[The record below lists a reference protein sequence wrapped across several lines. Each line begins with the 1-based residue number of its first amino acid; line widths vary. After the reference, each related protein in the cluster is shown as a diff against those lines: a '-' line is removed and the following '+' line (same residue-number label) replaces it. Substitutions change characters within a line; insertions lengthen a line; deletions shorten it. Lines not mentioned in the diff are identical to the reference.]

1 MIFNENICMTDLLK
15 LTEPTLQDIHTA
27 RSAIENHVSHTP
39 IRHYP
44 VLSEL
49 LDADVW
55 VKHENFQL
63 LGAFKVRGGINLVSQ
78 TTQEE
83 RDRGFVTASSG
94 NHGQSIA
101 YAARAFGAACTVV
114 LPEGANPA
122 KAASIAAMGAN
133 VIFHGDVFERSREH
147 AEELA
152 ERHGSRFVHAANE
165 SALVA
170 GVATY
175 AVEIH
180 EDLKDI
186 DVIFAPIGAGSG
198 ASGVCIVNDALSP
211 STHVIGAQAANA
223 PAAYHAW
230 KTGNIETYPMST
242 VAEGLA
248 TESAYTFPIGI
259 LRNRLKEFVLV
270 DDSDISDAIKT
281 YVFATRT
288 LVEHAGAAS
297 LAAAINMKDQI
308 KGKRVVL
315 IASGGNITTD
325 QLKSVLS

>member
-1 MIFNENICMTDLLK
+1 MTEVSN
-15 LTEPTLQDIHTA
+15 LTEPTINDIRTA
-27 RSAIENHVSHTP
+27 RSAIKSHVTHTP
-39 IRHYP
+39 LRHYP

-78 TTQEE
+78 MSQNE
-83 RDRGFVTASSG
+83 RERGFVTASSG

-101 YAARAFGAACTVV
+101 YAAKTFGAACTVV
-114 LPEGANPA
+114 LPEGANTA
-122 KAASIAAMGAN
+122 KAAAIASLGAE
-133 VIFHGDVFERSREH
+133 VVFHGDVFERSREH
-147 AEELA
+147 AEEIA
-152 ERHGSRFVHAANE
+152 ENTGMRFVHAANE
-165 SALVA
+165 PALIA

-175 AVEIH
+175 SVEVH

-186 DVIFAPIGAGSG
+186 DVLIVPIGAGSG
-198 ASGVCIVNDALSP
+198 ASGACIVTDALSP
-211 STHVIGAQAANA
+211 STHVVGVQSANA

-230 KTGNIETYPMST
+230 ESGEFGIYPMST
-242 VAEGLA
+242 IAEGLA
-248 TESAYTFPIGI
+248 TEGAYTLPIGI

-270 DDSDISDAIKT
+270 EDSDISSAIKQ
-281 YVFATRT
+281 YVHATRT

-297 LAAAINMKDQI
+297 LAAAINMKEQLR
-308 KGKRVVL
+308 GKRVVL

-325 QLKSVLS
+325 QLRSALI

>member
-1 MIFNENICMTDLLK
+1 MTDSTNLI
-15 LTEPTLQDIHTA
+15 EPTLQDVQTA
-27 RSAIENHVSHTP
+27 RSTIKNYVTHTP
-39 IRHYP
+39 IRRYP

-78 TTQEE
+78 TSQQD

-114 LPEGANPA
+114 LPEGANSA
-122 KAASIAAMGAN
+122 KSASIASMGAN
-133 VIFHGDVFERSREH
+133 VVFHGDVFERSREH
-147 AEELA
+147 AELLA
-152 ERHGSRFVHAANE
+152 ERDGLRFVHAANE
-165 SALVA
+165 PALIA

-175 AVEIH
+175 TAEIH
-180 EDLKDI
+180 DDLKDI

-198 ASGVCIVNDALSP
+198 ASGVCIVSDGVSP
-211 STHVIGAQAANA
+211 LTRVIGVQSANA

-230 KTGNIETYPMST
+230 KTGTIETYPMST

-248 TESAYTFPIGI
+248 TESAYSFTIEI
-259 LRNRLKEFVLV
+259 LRKRLKEFVLV
-270 DDSDISDAIKT
+270 DDSDISSAIKT
-281 YVFATRT
+281 YVQATRT

-297 LAAAINMKDQI
+297 LAAAIDMKDQI
-308 KGKRVVL
+308 QGKRVVL
-315 IASGGNITTD
+315 IASGGNVTTD
-325 QLKSVLS
+325 QLKSVLN

>member
-1 MIFNENICMTDLLK
+1 MTDSSIPI
-15 LTEPTLQDIHTA
+15 EPTIEDIQRA
-27 RSAIENHVSHTP
+27 RSAIESHVLHTP

-78 TTQEE
+78 TSQEE
-83 RDRGFVTASSG
+83 RERGFITASSG

-101 YAARAFGAACTVV
+101 YAARAFGASCTVV
-114 LPEGANPA
+114 LPEGANSV
-122 KAASIAAMGAN
+122 KTGSIAALGAK
-133 VIFHGDVFERSREH
+133 VIFHGDVFDQSRER

-152 ERHGSRFVHAANE
+152 ESEGMRFIHSANE
-165 SALVA
+165 PELIA
-170 GVATY
+170 GVGTY
-175 AVEIH
+175 SVEVH
-180 EDLKDI
+180 EDLSDI
-186 DVIFAPIGAGSG
+186 DVLIVPIGAGSG
-198 ASGVCIVNDALSP
+198 ASGAAIAFDALSP
-211 STHVIGAQAANA
+211 STRVIGVQSAHA

-230 KTGNIETYPMST
+230 KSGKFEIYPMST

-248 TESAYTFPIGI
+248 TEGAYTLPIRI
-259 LRNRLKEFVLV
+259 LRKRMKEFVLV
-270 DDSDISDAIKT
+270 DDSALDEAIAQ
-281 YVFATRT
+281 YVHATRT

-297 LAAAINMKDQI
+297 LAAAVGMKDQL

-325 QLKSVLS
+325 QLRGVLG

>member
-1 MIFNENICMTDLLK
+1 MTDSTNLI
-15 LTEPTLQDIHTA
+15 EPTLQDVQTA
-27 RSAIENHVSHTP
+27 RSTIKNYVTHTP
-39 IRHYP
+39 IRRYP

-78 TTQEE
+78 TSQQD

-101 YAARAFGAACTVV
+101 YAARAFDAACTVV
-114 LPEGANPA
+114 LPEGANSA
-122 KAASIAAMGAN
+122 KSASIASMGAN
-133 VIFHGDVFERSREH
+133 VVFHGDVFERSREH
-147 AEELA
+147 AELLA
-152 ERHGSRFVHAANE
+152 ERDGLRFVHAANE
-165 SALVA
+165 PALIA

-175 AVEIH
+175 TAEIH
-180 EDLKDI
+180 DDLKDI

-198 ASGVCIVNDALSP
+198 ASGVCIVSDGVSP
-211 STHVIGAQAANA
+211 LTRVIGVQSANA

-230 KTGNIETYPMST
+230 KTGTIETYPMST

-248 TESAYTFPIGI
+248 TESAYSFTIEI
-259 LRNRLKEFVLV
+259 LRKRLKEFVLV
-270 DDSDISDAIKT
+270 DDSDISSAIKT
-281 YVFATRT
+281 YVQATRT

-297 LAAAINMKDQI
+297 LAAAIDMKDQI
-308 KGKRVVL
+308 QGKRVVL
-315 IASGGNITTD
+315 IASGGNVTTD
-325 QLKSVLS
+325 QLKSVLN